1 MRHIE
6 STLQQTC
13 VRWFRLQY
21 PSLSRLLFAVPN
33 GGARRKI
40 EGAIM
45 KAEGVLAGVSD
56 LILLYPSAGFHAL
69 CIEMKT
75 EKGRQ
80 QPSQKIFQQEVEK
93 VGYKYIV
100 CRSVD
105 DFINEINE
113 YIKTEGREDK
123 PETHTKGVS
132 AQREDDA
139 LLPQDTNKTSL

>member
-1 MRHIE
+1 
-6 STLQQTC
+6 
-13 VRWFRLQY
+13 
-21 PSLSRLLFAVPN
+21 
-33 GGARRKI
+33 
-40 EGAIM
+40 M

-56 LILLYPSAGFHAL
+56 LIHRYPSAGLHAR
-69 CIEMKT
+69 CIEIKT

-113 YIKTEGREDK
+113 YIKTDR
-123 PETHTKGVS
+123 T
-132 AQREDDA
+132 
-139 LLPQDTNKTSL
+139 

>member
-21 PSLSRLLFAVPN
+21 PSLSKLLFAVPN

-75 EKGRQ
+75 EKGKQ
-80 QPSQKIFQQEVEK
+80 QPSQKIWQRAVEDA
-93 VGYKYIV
+93 GYKYVI
-100 CRSVD
+100 CRSFE
-105 DFINEINE
+105 DFIEQINA
-113 YIKTEGREDK
+113 YLR
-123 PETHTKGVS
+123 
-132 AQREDDA
+132 
-139 LLPQDTNKTSL
+139 

>member
-1 MRHIE
+1 
-6 STLQQTC
+6 
-13 VRWFRLQY
+13 
-21 PSLSRLLFAVPN
+21 
-33 GGARRKI
+33 
-40 EGAIM
+40 
-45 KAEGVLAGVSD
+45 
-56 LILLYPSAGFHAL
+56 
-69 CIEMKT
+69 MKT

-80 QPSQKIFQQEVEK
+80 QPSQKIFQHEVEK

-123 PETHTKGVS
+123 PETHTKRVS

>member
-6 STLQQTC
+6 ENTQIQC
-13 VRWFRLQY
+13 VKWFEYAY
-21 PSLSRLLFAVPN
+21 PKLSLLLHHSPN
-33 GGARRKI
+33 GGMRNVIEAARF
-40 EGAIM
+40 
-45 KAEGVLAGVSD
+45 KAMGTRRGFPD

-100 CRSVD
+100 CRSLD

-113 YIKTEGREDK
+113 YIKTDMTLR
-123 PETHTKGVS
+123 
-132 AQREDDA
+132 
-139 LLPQDTNKTSL
+139 